1 MFWSHL
7 NFATIIF
14 FHLRES
20 HFVIKLLLL
29 KVCEMQICKGY
40 TANSRI
46 SDMVSLDIRQNPKH
60 LVEWFCI
67 SAAHTTD

>member
-1 MFWSHL
+1 
-7 NFATIIF
+7 
-14 FHLRES
+14 
-20 HFVIKLLLL
+20 
-29 KVCEMQICKGY
+29 MQIYKGY